1 MSTVIDARNRLKAS
15 LVRRESTVNVAKA
28 ILDLGFLPE
37 DSELHTK
44 LSSLSY
50 RGTYGYYDAVYDDYD
65 RVDSADDQLE
75 TFAVL
80 FPNVSIDE
88 ALSVTVDHLSYVSAH
103 QDLITSA
110 LYSLGVPSGWSAND
124 ALRKRFSLDWTVGS
138 ASSKKAFV
146 KRLRFLNSFE
156 EKLGRVFDTLQLRH
170 AQMQAKSRL
179 AYAVDAEKLDDISL
193 SFVAYLAARANRR
206 SLFMLGGQ
214 SKAFDDIS
222 DALRDMIP
230 ADANWEQIA
239 YVSPTMNVFERLTQ
253 DALGRLIGK
262 FHSEMTVAA
271 NQLRQ
276 LFPNL
281 PVRMRAE
288 MVMVKGVDSS
298 RWNAYAGALNTM
310 RSAWISAT
318 IAAGLDSVLDKYLP
332 GKAPRLMAADLV
344 WWARNNGQELHED
357 TRMFSK
363 LPYPWEVI
371 SGEKKLNRAKI
382 LSVAHKANVTNID
395 ETGWVGPRTGV
406 ISEVAAAEPITVH
419 GIVVSDPNLA
429 VMLRKAGAFSA
440 KKFSYVEDLTAEVW
454 DKQESTIGDKTY
466 VVVN

>member
-1 MSTVIDARNRLKAS
+1 MSTITDARDLLKAS
-15 LVRRESTVNVAKA
+15 LVRRESTVTVAKA
-28 ILDLGFLPE
+28 ILDLGFLPKN
-37 DSELHTK
+37 SELHEK
-44 LSSLSY
+44 LANLSRRSS
-50 RGTYGYYDAVYDDYD
+50 YGYYDSIYDDYD
-65 RVDSADDQLE
+65 RVDSADDQLN
-75 TFAVL
+75 TFAAL
-80 FPNVSIDE
+80 FSNINLDE
-88 ALSVTVDHLSYVSAH
+88 ALSVTVDHPSYVSIH

-110 LYSLGVPSGWSAND
+110 LYSLGVPAGWSANA
-124 ALRKRFSLDWTVGS
+124 ALRERYSLDWSNGS

-146 KRLRFLNSFE
+146 KRLRFLNAFE
-156 EKLGRVFDTLQLRH
+156 EKLGRVTDTLELRH

-179 AYAVDAEKLDDISL
+179 AYAVDADKLDDVSL
-193 SFVAYLAARANRR
+193 AFVAYLAARANRR

-214 SKAFDDIS
+214 SKAFDDVS
-222 DALRDMIP
+222 DALRDMIS

-239 YVSPTMNVFERLTQ
+239 YVSPTMNVFEHLSQ
-253 DALGRLIGK
+253 DALGRLMGK

-271 NQLRQ
+271 RHLGQ
-276 LFPNL
+276 LFHSL

-318 IAAGLDSVLDKYLP
+318 IAAGFGAVLDKYLP

-344 WWARNNGQELHED
+344 WWARNMGQELHED

-371 SGEKKLNRAKI
+371 NGDKKLNRAKI
-382 LSVAHKANVTNID
+382 LSVARKANVTNVD
-395 ETGWVGPRTGV
+395 ETGWVGPRTNV

-419 GIVVSDPNLA
+419 GIVVADPHLA
-429 VMLRKAGAFSA
+429 VMLRKSGAFSA
-440 KKFSYVEDLTAEVW
+440 KKFSPVEDLMAEVW
-454 DKQESTIGDKTY
+454 DKQEATTGEKTHM
-466 VVVN
+466 VVS